1 MRKVLG
7 AIALALLPLPSM
19 AQVYADFQTSLG
31 NFTCQLNY
39 VETPKAVANFMTL
52 ADGSRV
58 WMDESTGQIST
69 LRPAQPFYDGLT
81 FHRVYDE
88 TGFRIIQGGSRKG
101 DDTDGPGYNLPDE
114 FKESV
119 PASYKFDQSYT
130 LGMIN
135 IGGLNTIGSQF
146 FITGCPLTELEGRY
160 TAIGKVVSG
169 TETVEAILGVD
180 TDSIGKP
187 VTPVVIQ
194 HVTVRRVGKDAMK
207 FVPSR
212 IALPKVTSPKTHPN
226 TAVGQWSMVT
236 FPQAAKTTARFFYR
250 DFALNT
256 PWTSAG
262 FRYIGPGEKTIT
274 SAVLAI
280 PNPAVN
286 ITATLQYRVG
296 VATYPADMVTP
307 GTLAGNQLYLE
318 NESGEYLF
326 RFNATGD
333 QTYMIVLPS
342 GETKTGTIA
351 QAYYS
356 ADGYSCD
363 LIVDL
368 GNDGYY
374 RFHLSPTTKSKAG
387 TITGPQS
394 GEFLYF
400 GLQWVSIADGTDFS
414 WSPLPKTK

>member
-81 FHRVYDE
+81 FHHVYDE
-88 TGFRIIQGGSRKG
+88 TGFRIIQGGSRSG
-101 DDTDGPGYNLPDE
+101 DDADGPGYTMPDE

-119 PASYKFDQSYT
+119 PASYKFDKAYT
-130 LGMIN
+130 LAMLN
-135 IGGLNTIGSQF
+135 SSGLNTSGSQF
-146 FITGCPLTELEGRY
+146 FITGCPISDLEGRY
-160 TAIGKVVSG
+160 TVIGKVITG
-169 TETVEAILGVD
+169 TEIIEAILGVD
-180 TDSIGKP
+180 TDSNNTP

-256 PWTSAG
+256 PWSPAG
-262 FRYIGPGEKTIT
+262 IRYVGPGEKTIT

-280 PNPAVN
+280 PNPSVN

-318 NESGEYLF
+318 NEAGEYLF

-342 GETKTGTIA
+342 SETKSGVIKGA
-351 QAYYS
+351 QYT
-356 ADGYSCD
+356 ADGYSGD
-363 LIVDL
+363 LYVDL
-368 GNDGYY
+368 GADGYY
-374 RFHLSPTTKSKAG
+374 HFHLAPTAKSKAG
-387 TITGPQS
+387 TVTGPQS
-394 GEFLYF
+394 SEQYLF
-400 GLQWVSIADGTDFS
+400 GYGWLALADGTDFS